1 MSSSSEP
8 IVQVR
13 LRPLTLSPTSHHN
26 NDDQGRDSPLA
37 AITPPPAPSSF
48 NVQLLTLGER
58 YRPTPPWTPLGS
70 PGQGPVPNEEE
81 EQEGEI
87 KREGEEGTAHGGRR
101 QGVELEERCL
111 AEEEEANNEGGTS
124 PPPEP
129 RPVHPHPSPDPR
141 PATPATPPD
150 RDAFASDH
158 DDPNDDDVPALT
170 TSRHPSIS
178 SSTTTTSSSS
188 SCTTAK
194 PRDEFIET
202 VSSLSLS
209 SAAVFSDEEDEVL
222 EEEDVSDDDRPWA
235 KGRSAAERRYSNEMR
250 RYVLGVVDQLM
261 RDERDGVQTKKKK
274 KGSIRGRE
282 SGVWFET

>member
-8 IVQVR
+8 IVQVH
-13 LRPLTLSPTSHHN
+13 LRPLTLSPTSQHN

-70 PGQGPVPNEEE
+70 PGQAYASSERDGEEE
-81 EQEGEI
+81 EEG
-87 KREGEEGTAHGGRR
+87 GTADEREADGRR
-101 QGVELEERCL
+101 QGVELEEGRP
-111 AEEEEANNEGGTS
+111 AQAGVNNDDEGGTS

-141 PATPATPPD
+141 PSTPATPPE
-150 RDAFASDH
+150 RDAFSTSSSD
-158 DDPNDDDVPALT
+158 DGDEPVPGLT

-178 SSTTTTSSSS
+178 SSTTATSSSS

-194 PRDEFIET
+194 PRDEFIEN

-209 SAAVFSDEEDEVL
+209 SPAVFSDEEDEVL

-250 RYVLGVVDQLM
+250 QYVLGVVDQLM